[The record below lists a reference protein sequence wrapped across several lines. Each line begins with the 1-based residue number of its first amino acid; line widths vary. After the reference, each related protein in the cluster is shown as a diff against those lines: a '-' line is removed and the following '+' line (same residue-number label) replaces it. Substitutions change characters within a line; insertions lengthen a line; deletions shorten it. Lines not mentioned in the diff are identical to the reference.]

1 MFEKKFRGTF
11 GLLLDPSYYLISFEI
26 HTLAY
31 FNITQMSRQQKRT
44 VGSYEFR
51 RFPYIEFDP
60 LPEVDIS
67 SYVSKALNAKNLGS
81 RLANPWNGKPFQCR
95 KTGKSYM

>member
-11 GLLLDPSYYLISFEI
+11 GFISYHLISFEI